1 MKSIVVRLIIVLD
14 KCQEQVLQRNGMDNW
29 PFILLEAAVG
39 LCLLVMS
46 RQQPF
51 PGPARRMG
59 WLMITIFALFVLAET
74 APRDVEVL
82 SHLVLL
88 IILGG
93 LGTLKGIH
101 NMIIT
106 RREVLVA
113 PFSGALFCAGSI
125 GLMAEEWLN
134 LSQFEQIAAFLTAVL
149 LIGGQVWLVFR
160 GLLIGR
166 LPLAWSQAGIQA
178 LQRGLIEGEHGAIWC
193 FERAWDLEEEHL
205 NPMAWIALE
214 KINRHLGNDS
224 SADEWQVR
232 AAESGGIE
240 AVAGEWIDAIE
251 QALKALLPK
260 T

>member
-1 MKSIVVRLIIVLD
+1 
-14 KCQEQVLQRNGMDNW
+14 MDNW

-39 LCLLVMS
+39 LSLLVMS

-59 WLMITIFALFVLAET
+59 WLMIGVFALFVLAET
-74 APRDVEVL
+74 APREVAVL

-93 LGTLKGIH
+93 IGTLKGIH
-101 NMIIT
+101 NMMIT

-125 GLMAEEWLN
+125 GLMAEDWPN
-134 LSQFEQIAAFLTAVL
+134 LSTFEHFAAFLTAVL

-224 SADEWQVR
+224 KADEWQTR
-232 AAESGGIE
+232 AAESGGVE
-240 AVAGEWIDAIE
+240 AVASEWIEAIE
-251 QALKALLPK
+251 QALKSLLPEN
-260 T
+260 

>member
-1 MKSIVVRLIIVLD
+1 M
-14 KCQEQVLQRNGMDNW
+14 LQRKGVDNW
-29 PFILLEAAVG
+29 PFILLEVAVG
-39 LCLLVMS
+39 LSLLFMS

-59 WLMITIFALFVLAET
+59 WLMITIFGLFVLAET
-74 APRDVEVL
+74 GPRDVTVV

-93 LGTLKGIH
+93 IGTLKGIH
-101 NMIIT
+101 NMMIT

-113 PFSGALFCAGSI
+113 PFSGALFCAGAI
-125 GLMAEEWLN
+125 GLMVEEWPN
-134 LSQFEQIAAFLTAVL
+134 LSIFEHFAAFLTAVL
-149 LIGGQVWLVFR
+149 LIGGQMWLVFR

-178 LQRGLIEGEHGAIWC
+178 LQRGLVEGEHGAIWC
-193 FERAWDLEEEHL
+193 FERAWDIEEEHL

-224 SADEWQVR
+224 TADEWQER
-232 AAESGGIE
+232 AAESGGVE
-240 AVAGEWIDAIE
+240 AVASEWIDAIE
-251 QALKALLPK
+251 QALKALL
-260 T
+260 TET

>member
-1 MKSIVVRLIIVLD
+1 MTGAVLTTALD
-14 KCQEQVLQRNGMDNW
+14 KYQEQALLRKGVDNW

-39 LCLLVMS
+39 LSLLVMS

-59 WLMITIFALFVLAET
+59 WLMIGVFALFILAES
-74 APRDVEVL
+74 APREVAVF
-82 SHLVLL
+82 SHLTLL

-93 LGTLKGIH
+93 IGTLKGIH
-101 NMIIT
+101 NMMIT

-125 GLMAEEWLN
+125 GLMVQEWPN
-134 LSQFEQIAAFLTAVL
+134 LSKFEHFAAFLTAVV

-214 KINRHLGNDS
+214 KINRHLGNEKT
-224 SADEWQVR
+224 ADEWKTR

-240 AVAGEWIDAIE
+240 AVASEWIDAIE
-251 QALKALLPK
+251 NALEALTK
-260 T
+260 VD